1 MNVVVAEK
9 PSVAR
14 DLAKV
19 LGATQRREG
28 YLEGNGWQVTWA
40 LGHLVQLKT
49 PDEYDPALKRWSMDR
64 LPFVP
69 ERFELRPTDNRGAHQ
84 QLETVVSLC
93 RSADE
98 LVCATDAGREGEL
111 IFRYILEYAGCPE
124 RQHTRLW
131 LSSLTEEAIR
141 HGMQNRKPGTAY
153 QNLHHAAQSRSEADW
168 IVGLNAT
175 RAYTVRYGGGS
186 VLWSLGR
193 VQTPVLALIAQ
204 RDDEIRR
211 LRRAPVLGTAH
222 ALPRRPLPLRGE
234 RFREQEPAQVL
245 LQKVTGQPL
254 TIDKLERRT
263 NRCPRRCSTTSR
275 SCSAT

>member
-124 RQHTRLW
+124 RQHAAVEGEQGQFAV
-131 LSSLTEEAIR
+131 EEVVCGKLARGR
-141 HGMQNRKPGTAY
+141 HGSVRRNRI
-153 QNLHHAAQSRSEADW
+153 E
-168 IVGLNAT
+168 
-175 RAYTVRYGGGS
+175 
-186 VLWSLGR
+186 
-193 VQTPVLALIAQ
+193 
-204 RDDEIRR
+204 
-211 LRRAPVLGTAH
+211 
-222 ALPRRPLPLRGE
+222 
-234 RFREQEPAQVL
+234 
-245 LQKVTGQPL
+245 
-254 TIDKLERRT
+254 
-263 NRCPRRCSTTSR
+263 
-275 SCSAT
+275 